1 MGHKDVDGF
10 VKPQFDGQDALTWP
24 FPESP
29 GSPVWQAWR
38 KAREAARQDHG
49 RTPWAIGLQ
58 QVLASNPSKSSAQ
71 LPPEEVVPTTLGT
84 ASDAT
89 LRTSNAASPKRGG
102 PHDRPK

>member
-1 MGHKDVDGF
+1 MGHEDVDGF
-10 VKPQFDGQDALTWP
+10 AKPQFDGQDALTWP
-24 FPESP
+24 FPESA

-58 QVLASNPSKSSAQ
+58 QVLASKPPKRSAQ
-71 LPPEEVVPTTLGT
+71 LPPEEVVPTTLVA

-89 LRTSNAASPKRGG
+89 LGTSNAAGAKRG
-102 PHDRPK
+102 PNRLK